1 VSVVATAGALAA
13 LVGGRLCGVAEDAE
27 LRGFASLQRAGP
39 GDIAFAER
47 VAPADCAAGLLL
59 VRQALAGRPC
69 LVVEEPRRAFA
80 LLLRTLMPEEPRPGV
95 HPRATVDPSA
105 ILGEG
110 VVIEAG
116 CVVGADC
123 VIGDRSVLF
132 ANVVLYPGTILGPD
146 CRIHAGAVLG
156 CEGFSFVAGPQGP
169 EKMPQRGRL
178 ILGARVEVGAN
189 SALDRGAL
197 DDTVIGDD
205 VKIDKLVLVGHNA
218 QLGRGVI
225 LAGQVGLAGSVSIGP
240 GALLGGQVGVADH
253 ATIGAGARIGAQ
265 SGLSGTVPPGEAL
278 LGTPAMPLRLTR
290 RIYAAL
296 RHLPALVRPG
306 PA

>member
-1 VSVVATAGALAA
+1 
-13 LVGGRLCGVAEDAE
+13 
-27 LRGFASLQRAGP
+27 
-39 GDIAFAER
+39 
-47 VAPADCAAGLLL
+47 
-59 VRQALAGRPC
+59 
-69 LVVEEPRRAFA
+69 

-197 DDTVIGDD
+197 DD